1 MADVATAEEG
11 LAAAE
16 LGADLVA
23 TTLHGYT
30 RATSRCEGPA
40 FDVLSQL
47 VRQSRV
53 PVILEGRVRSPAD
66 VRRAFDLGAYA
77 VVVGTAITGVEW
89 LVREFSAATMRSR
102 QRRLSP
108 EVD

>member
-1 MADVATAEEG
+1 LADVATAEEG